1 MLSAR
6 QLYERG
12 VDALEHGRLT
22 AADRSL
28 QRALA
33 RTDEIQLRARIHVSL
48 AYQRAERGRL
58 ADGLSQLAAAERDGV
73 SDELR
78 GLISGQRGLLLM
90 RSGDVP
96 AALRAFTSAL
106 GHLQG
111 DPATIARVALNR
123 GDAFLLLR
131 DLDRAR
137 ADFERCIAVAQQQH
151 LGILAAKARHNVG
164 YVELLAGNLPDA
176 LREMQVARSELQ
188 GTAPAV
194 LAVCDYDRSQALVAA
209 GLTSDADRALAEAI
223 AVLSRQRLRQSQAE
237 AELTRAE
244 LLHVTGR
251 PDQAVRLAHRAAA
264 RFRSRG
270 ATTWALRAESLAL
283 GAQATSGKVPADAV
297 ARAGQL
303 ESALA
308 GAGLRE
314 EARTARLRTLR
325 AAHALGDSATID
337 RLLPTVRVPRSAPV
351 TSRLLARIVR
361 ADVARDRGRPAVARQ
376 HLRTGLNELFAWQS
390 SFGSLDLQTG
400 VAGHGRALARR
411 GLGLAIEDGRP
422 QVVFEWSERAR
433 AFASRLPA
441 VRPPADPVGAAAL
454 AQLRQLR
461 AETELAPDED
471 SQRRMRELEREVRDR
486 ALYSPGP
493 GIVTEPLD
501 LGDLRTRLAPYGGT
515 LVSHLSVEGVLHAL
529 VVTSR
534 RASVRRLGPHGPVA
548 TMLDRVSNDL
558 DVAATRLA
566 APIRTAVT
574 GSLAAGLDP
583 LARTLWQPLAGD
595 IDEGPVVLVPSAVL
609 TAVPW
614 SLLPGLTDRVLTVAR
629 TATAWA
635 LQRTP
640 GTPVRSVG
648 LVAGPRVDRAE
659 AEVRLAAEAWPDART
674 LTGAAANAAAVS
686 ELAASVDLVH
696 VAAHGT
702 HSTDNPLF
710 SGLELADGPWF
721 GHDIAAVDPVPG
733 HVVLS
738 ACELG
743 RATVRAGEETLGMT
757 AAWQHAGARTVLASA
772 VRVNDEVACE
782 LLATHHAAL
791 AAGDGPAEALA
802 RSRAALPADA
812 PPAPFVCFGAGW

>member
-1 MLSAR
+1 MPSAEDLLA
-6 QLYERG
+6 QAVHAQHRG
-12 VDALEHGRLT
+12 QHPLARRLLT
-22 AADRSL
+22 
-28 QRALA
+28 RALPRA
-33 RTDEIQLRARIHVSL
+33 TDVVVRANVLLEL
-48 AYQRAERGRL
+48 AYQESEFGSVD
-58 ADGLSQLAAAERDGV
+58 DGLALLDEAQDVRLPSKLVAQLA
-73 SDELR
+73 S
-78 GLISGQRGLLLM
+78 QRGLLLM
-90 RSGDVP
+90 RTGDLDGALAAFA
-96 AALRAFTSAL
+96 AALAGL
-106 GHLQG
+106 GD
-111 DPATIARVALNR
+111 DPRPVAKTALNR
-123 GDAFLLLR
+123 GNVHLHR
-131 DLDRAR
+131 HDLSAAR
-137 ADFERCIAVAQQQH
+137 ADFVRCVTISTANDLTVYRAQAQH
-151 LGILAAKARHNVG
+151 NLG
-164 YVELLAGNLPDA
+164 YVALLAGEIAVA
-176 LREMQVARSELQ
+176 LREMEAVRPLLVDLS
-188 GTAPAV
+188 PAF
-194 LAVCDYDRSQALVAA
+194 AATCDTDRAQALLAA
-209 GLTSDADRALAEAI
+209 GLTAQAEETITSA
-223 AVLSRQRLRQSQAE
+223 AAAFGRVGLRQSQAE

-251 PDQAVRLAHRAAA
+251 PDQAVRLANRAAA

-297 ARAGQL
+297 ARAAQL

-501 LGDLRTRLAPYGGT
+501 LGDLRSRLAPQWGT

-548 TMLDRVSNDL
+548 TMLERVSNDL

-574 GSLAAGLDP
+574 GSLTAGLDS
-583 LARTLWQPLAGD
+583 LARTLWQPLAAD
-595 IDEGPVVLVPSAVL
+595 IDDGPVVLVPSAVL

-614 SLLPGLTDRVLTVAR
+614 TLLPGLTDRVLTVAR

-674 LTGAAANAAAVS
+674 LTGAAANAGAVS

-710 SGLELADGPWF
+710 SGLELVDGPWF